1 LGIENC
7 LKKLCH
13 AAGAAFFPGTTEI
26 LLISFNSTLEKICT
40 VVEFNYKKHES
51 GAGTVEENLTT
62 EWSSKDSVTVSDVG
76 QEGEEK
82 AIHLF

>member
-1 LGIENC
+1 L
-7 LKKLCH
+7 
-13 AAGAAFFPGTTEI
+13 FPGVTEL
-26 LLISFNSTLEKICT
+26 LLISFSSTLEKICT

-51 GAGTVEENLTT
+51 GAGTVKENLTT